1 MNGLKSK
8 DMAEVGRYI
17 NKGFRCGVCE
27 TMCDEKVKGSE
38 RLNNWLAMMD
48 EIEPEK
54 PAADIREDRALGD
67 GDGCGDD
74 YCEID
79 TDIKKRVDDWPD
91 MKLPG
96 KE

>member
-1 MNGLKSK
+1 MNWLKSK
-8 DMAEVGRYI
+8 EALPIGDAI
-17 NKGFRCGVCE
+17 FKGFRCGVCE
-27 TMCDEKVKGSE
+27 TMCDEKIKGSE
-38 RLNNWLAMMD
+38 KVDKWLAMMD

-67 GDGCGDD
+67 GDSCGDD

-79 TDIKKRVDDWPD
+79 TDIKKRVDEWPD